1 MLKTL
6 ILAGGKGTRIKE
18 YTENITKPLID
29 KLIYHTKREK
39 NKKHLKKLFNF

>member
-18 YTENITKPLID
+18 YVEYITKPLID
-29 KLIYHTKREK
+29 KLIYHAKR
-39 NKKHLKKLFNF
+39 KKIKSIQKSC